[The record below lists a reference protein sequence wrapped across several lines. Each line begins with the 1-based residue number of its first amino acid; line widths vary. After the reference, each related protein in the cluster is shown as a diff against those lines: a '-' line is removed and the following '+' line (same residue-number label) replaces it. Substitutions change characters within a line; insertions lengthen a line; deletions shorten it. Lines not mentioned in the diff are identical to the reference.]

1 MTRNAVAAVVA
12 VFVIPV
18 ALVIGAAAALGQAT
32 TPAAPA
38 ATTPAAPAATT
49 PAAPA
54 ASAALKA
61 AQDELTA
68 LGLVLAKGGLTLSQE
83 LDVRSRIE
91 RLADVIALLEGGEPQ
106 KAPFTTSDDYV
117 RKYAEVESAFGSEAW
132 EDDFASSTS
141 AAYRAAHGEK
151 DPVVKKVKNEVVGDV
166 SDQLTLMELGQ
177 EELHV
182 AAYREAIE
190 IKAGSPAAVKVLQ
203 RERIRDER
211 TIETLKNPGIA
222 GSLWRWWHRN

>member
-1 MTRNAVAAVVA
+1 MNRNAVAAVVA

-18 ALVIGAAAALGQAT
+18 ALVIGAAAALGQ
-32 TPAAPA
+32 

-91 RLADVIALLEGGEPQ
+91 RLADVIAILDGKEPQ
-106 KAPFTTSDDYV
+106 KAPFTTKDDYV
-117 RKYAEVESAFGSEAW
+117 RLYAGVEDSFGSESW

-141 AAYRAAHGEK
+141 AAYQAAHGER
-151 DPVVKKVKNEVVGDV
+151 DPVVRGVKVEVVGDV

-177 EELHV
+177 DELHI
-182 AAYREAIE
+182 AAYRDAIAA
-190 IKAGSPAAVKVLQ
+190 KAASPAAVKVLQ
-203 RERIRDER
+203 RERVRDER
-211 TIETLKNPGIA
+211 TVDTLKNPGVF